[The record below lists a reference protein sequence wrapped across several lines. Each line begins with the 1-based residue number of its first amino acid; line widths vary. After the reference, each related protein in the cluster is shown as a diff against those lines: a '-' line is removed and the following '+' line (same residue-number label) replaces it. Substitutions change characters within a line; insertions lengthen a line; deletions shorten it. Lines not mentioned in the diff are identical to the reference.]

1 MANLTINSTDHKFH
15 YPTSGKGTVNLGT
28 ANTFL
33 DRDIVI
39 EDPAAVVGSENVP
52 TNTISVY
59 ASLGPGL
66 SVPQSP
72 TDYYVTASASSTW
85 EANKKITTGGYIAK
99 DTAISVSG
107 SSSDNSPYVYIPTNS
122 ITGSVDRLDNPSIVL
137 SPGISGMAT
146 SSTATAYS
154 VTPTGTVTKGSVYGK
169 ATAGGTTGIVAKNTT
184 NTSSKSEI
192 DVAKSGETATYIQA
206 AAVTLSGSANSASP
220 TISTATADSTAKGT
234 AVSITPST
242 TIPSD
247 TSKYYIP
254 IKASVAKTDIT
265 PTKTVTEGYLKTNA
279 QITGSVSANAKTGST
294 YYLPMAGSTMKNSS
308 GTAVTQVT
316 PGLSDQAITISAGY
330 YSSNRTLTVKS
341 MSNGTSATYANVASL
356 PSGASAWAD
365 TPIITSGGY
374 LHITAG
380 YTPERYLPLSKLVP
394 DVATITTS
402 TSNKLLT
409 GESAYDKDGTL
420 ITGSMPSQTNSSLS
434 LSLGKKAT
442 SQNAHISPNIN
453 GDDILDSYTLTGYI
467 SATAGTK
474 APGYYPMG
482 LSKTVD
488 ASISYSLPAS
498 YMQGGLVPNTDTT
511 NYPTGYRWYKV
522 YPSEGWSDGTGN
534 EYSTNINVYQGA
546 YTTT

>member
-1 MANLTINSTDHKFH
+1 MANLAINGTDHKFH

-39 EDPAAVVGSENVP
+39 EDPAAVVGSQD
-52 TNTISVY
+52 TSTTSITTW
-59 ASLGPGL
+59 ASLSPGFTA
-66 SVPQSP
+66 SKTV
-72 TDYYVTASASSTW
+72 TAYYVTPNASSSW
-85 EANKKITTGGYIAK
+85 NAEKVVTTGGYIAK
-99 DTAISVSG
+99 DTNIAVSG
-107 SSSDNSPYVYIPTNS
+107 SKSNVTGDNVYIPTNS
-122 ITGSVDRLDNPSIVL
+122 ITGSVDSLDNPSIVL

-154 VTPTGTVTKGSVYGK
+154 VTPTGTVTKGSVMGK
-169 ATAGGTTGIVAKNTT
+169 ATAGGTTGIVRANAS
-184 NTSSKSEI
+184 NTSSASEI
-192 DVAKSGETATYIQA
+192 DVTKSGETATYIQA
-206 AAVTLSGSANSASP
+206 AAVTLSGSVNSASP

-242 TIPSD
+242 TIPTD

-316 PGLSDQAITISAGY
+316 PGSSDQAITISAGY
-330 YSSNRTLTVKS
+330 YPNNRTLTVKS
-341 MSNGTSATYANVASL
+341 AASGTNATYANVASL
-356 PSGASAWAD
+356 PSGASAWDD

-402 TSNKLLT
+402 TSDKLLT

-420 ITGSMPSQTNSSLS
+420 ITGSMPTSSMNYGLTT
-434 LSLGKKAT
+434 T
-442 SQNAHISPNIN
+442 S
-453 GDDILDSYTLTGYI
+453 
-467 SATAGTK
+467 
-474 APGYYPMG
+474 
-482 LSKTVD
+482 
-488 ASISYSLPAS
+488 
-498 YMQGGLVPNTDTT
+498 NTTT
-511 NYPTGYRWYKV
+511 YPTGYDAYEVSVSKGYKS
-522 YPSEGWSDGTGN
+522 YSETRRI
-534 EYSTNINVYQGA
+534 TVYQGA

>member
-1 MANLTINSTDHKFH
+1 MANLTINSTDNKFH

-39 EDPAAVVGSENVP
+39 EDPAAVVGSQSTT
-52 TNTISVY
+52 TNS
-59 ASLGPGL
+59 ASASGSATGFTA
-66 SVPQSP
+66 STTATS
-72 TDYYVTASASSTW
+72 YYVTPKASSSW
-85 EANKKITTGGYIAK
+85 NAKKTITTGGYIAK
-99 DTAISVSG
+99 DTNIAVSG
-107 SSSDNSPYVYIPTNS
+107 SKSDITGNPVYIPTNS
-122 ITGSVDRLDNPSIVL
+122 ITGSVDSLTKPSVAL

-154 VTPTGTVTKGSVYGK
+154 VTPTGTVTKGSVKGK
-169 ATAGGTTGIVAKNTT
+169 ATAGGTTGIVAANAS
-184 NTSSKSEI
+184 NTSSASEI
-192 DVAKSGETATYIQA
+192 DVTKSGETATYIQEA
-206 AAVTLSGSANSASP
+206 SVTLSGSVSSASP

-242 TIPSD
+242 TIPTD

-265 PTKTVTEGYLKTNA
+265 PTKTITEGYLKTNA

-316 PGLSDQAITISAGY
+316 PASSDQAITISAGY
-330 YSSNRTLTVKS
+330 YPNDRTLTVKS
-341 MSNGTSATYANVASL
+341 AGSGTAATYTNVASL
-356 PSGASAWAD
+356 PNGASAWAD

-402 TSNKLLT
+402 TSDKLLT

-420 ITGSMPSQTNSSLS
+420 ITGSMPTSSMNYGLTT
-434 LSLGKKAT
+434 T
-442 SQNAHISPNIN
+442 S
-453 GDDILDSYTLTGYI
+453 
-467 SATAGTK
+467 
-474 APGYYPMG
+474 
-482 LSKTVD
+482 
-488 ASISYSLPAS
+488 
-498 YMQGGLVPNTDTT
+498 NTTT
-511 NYPTGYRWYKV
+511 YPTGYDAYEVSVSKGYKS
-522 YPSEGWSDGTGN
+522 YSETRRI
-534 EYSTNINVYQGA
+534 TVYQGA
-546 YTTT
+546 YTTV